1 VRISEGFPAK
11 SASLAIGLLSLGA
24 ETLWVRI
31 FSFMGRS
38 TPLAVSIILG
48 TYLLG
53 IAFGAVLGGRL
64 CRHQDEK
71 KLAVSLIASLLVG
84 SIIVLASP
92 LMLVT
97 VTKSTTSHSYS
108 IILPAVAALSLA
120 FLSSF
125 VFSICFPICHHLG
138 TKLASGNVGKGMS
151 RVYAANIA
159 GSVIGPLLVNFVIL
173 QFATTELAF
182 AILGILGV
190 AVGMLLLGFAE
201 SRKPLKFAAATCVLL
216 AVASVFA
223 MARSDNWLIRSLA
236 SKPYD
241 PDPSRVFDVSRVVET
256 RQGIIVSY
264 RDDKSG
270 DIIYGGNVYDGRT
283 NLDPRLNSN
292 NINRVLVL
300 AALRPNPK
308 RVLVIGLSIGSWN
321 YLLSGFPGVE
331 QIDVVEINPGYLQLI
346 AEYPKQSEVMN
357 DPRVRLH
364 IGDGR
369 RFLRKIPEGTYDL
382 VVMNTS
388 FHWRAYASML
398 LSKEFLTLA
407 RSRMAPG
414 GLLAFNTT
422 GSRDALYT
430 AASVFP
436 HAYLYDNFAICADSD
451 WRAALEKPEA
461 VRELMMVSPAK
472 AALFSNDDS
481 EIIKGFLSRS
491 HTADVPGLA
500 AKIGRPLEVIT
511 DRNLITEHKYGRP
524 LKPTD
529 MGEGR

>member
-1 VRISEGFPAK
+1 MKISEGFPAK
-11 SASLAIGLLSLGA
+11 SASFVIGLLSLGA
-24 ETLWVRI
+24 ETLWVRLL
-31 FSFMGRS
+31 SFMGRS

-53 IAFGAVLGGRL
+53 IAFGAVLGARL
-64 CRHQDEK
+64 CRRQDEQ
-71 KLAVSLIASLLVG
+71 KLATSLIASLLLG

-92 LMLVT
+92 LMLVA
-97 VTKSTTSHSYS
+97 VTKSTTNHSYS
-108 IILPAVAALSLA
+108 IILPAIAALSLA

-138 TKLASGNVGKGMS
+138 TRLASGNVGKGMS

-182 AILGILGV
+182 AMLGTVGV
-190 AVGMLLLGFAE
+190 AVGILLLGFAE
-201 SRKPLKFAAATCVLL
+201 PQRTLKFASAACVLL
-216 AVASVFA
+216 GVATVVTLV
-223 MARSDNWLIRSLA
+223 RSDNWLIRSLA

-241 PDPSRVFDVSRVVET
+241 ASRVIDVSRVVET

-292 NINRVLVL
+292 QVNRVLVL

-308 RVLVIGLSIGSWN
+308 KVLIIGLSIGSWN
-321 YLLSGFPGVE
+321 YLISGFPGVE
-331 QIDVVEINPGYLQLI
+331 QIDVVEINPGYLRLM
-346 AEYPKQSEVMN
+346 ADYPRQNEVMN

-364 IGDGR
+364 VGDGR

-388 FHWRAYASML
+388 FHWRAYISML
-398 LSKEFLTLA
+398 LSREFLTLA

-436 HAYLYDNFAICADSD
+436 HAYLYDNFAICADFD
-451 WRAALEKPEA
+451 WRGALEKPES
-461 VRELMMVSPAK
+461 VRELMAVSPART
-472 AALFSNDDS
+472 ALFSNDDG
-481 EIIKGFLSRS
+481 EIIKGFLSRA
-491 HTADVPGLA
+491 HTATVADRA
-500 AKIGRPLEVIT
+500 AGIGRPLEVIT
-511 DRNLITEHKYGRP
+511 DRNLITEYKYGRP
-524 LKPTD
+524 LRTTD